1 VHISLNRH
9 RHQYRDALL
18 EKKFS
23 EPRRYRYIKIQFV
36 SRDVSVMVLTLFLD
50 PSRNHATAPSIS
62 RDRATS
68 SRKRPTC
75 VRLFAVVVAF
85 VLFGTLAMTLVVDS
99 DVIFSARCQMKSLS
113 LRLRAFK
120 GEVREGRRGINH
132 ILAEADCLH
141 AQVAVIARTNMRARA
156 AATAAAG
163 RPTASPAPLAT
174 DIKPE
179 KGVITT
185 AATGREMDRRH
196 EELKAEA
203 VLRIRYDAAKAA
215 AHRQRKD
222 EELAGSVARAYEE
235 VTAIVGVLPDAVD
248 SMYSVDELDAHYP
261 PLPLGNG
268 TRDWNEC
275 GWCNVCV
282 VSESSPRGNVS
293 ISDGVNMRSRNDTG
307 RTTVEDATFQSSISP
322 KGRRRSRLRKLLDD
336 DEHNITTYADE
347 EVEDAPQDLSADTRK
362 LLMTVSL
369 DRDAVNFHAD
379 DGKPRCQICTGCTSV
394 FQNQHLNVSFGPF
407 RYTNEAGASSASVFR
422 ASSPRAADGWGVA
435 KTFCFEKRHKN
446 GEVYNMPPC
455 DSNPGTKLK
464 HLHTIGRM
472 VAMQAL
478 ADECGIA
485 DVAVRHWR
493 ERIQSS
499 NPNTGDK
506 IDSEVLFMDRAQ
518 GVSLEQLT
526 RQRPDRI
533 IVNGNLVS
541 APSTVKFVHDVV
553 NAVDSAKIVRAALF
567 DVLMGQ
573 CDRHGQNMFITID
586 GDITLIDSDQAF
598 GRGWRR
604 CVVDSVMIPG
614 SEKYTIAR
622 YGNNHVFGNSPPTR
636 DVNVQTLLDYRCH
649 VPNGEIGGMYPFKFK
664 TCIKWLSNATVPSI
678 VERFGFTADDDAKF
692 VRERA
697 ASLLNLGFEQ
707 TVLNAQRTLR
717 EDGTQTGKAK
727 TFDWPEPC
735 CSLDELHEGRLVG
748 YTCKVRYDCD
758 GGYEECTA
766 RRRKVET
773 E

>member
-1 VHISLNRH
+1 
-9 RHQYRDALL
+9 
-18 EKKFS
+18 
-23 EPRRYRYIKIQFV
+23 
-36 SRDVSVMVLTLFLD
+36 MFLD
-50 PSRNHATAPSIS
+50 PSNHATALSIS
-62 RDRATS
+62 RGRASS
-68 SRKRPTC
+68 SRRHPTC
-75 VRLFAVVVAF
+75 IRLFAVVVAF
-85 VLFGTLAMTLVVDS
+85 VLIGTLAMTLTVDS

-120 GEVREGRRGINH
+120 GEVRDGRRGMNH

-141 AQVAVIARTNMRARA
+141 AQIAVIARTNKRARA

-163 RPTASPAPLAT
+163 RPTASSAPMAT

-179 KGVITT
+179 KGVITN
-185 AATGREMDRRH
+185 AATGREMDRLH
-196 EELKAEA
+196 EDLKAES
-203 VLRIRYDAAKAA
+203 VLRTRNDAAKAA
-215 AHRQRKD
+215 AKRQRKD
-222 EELAGSVARAYEE
+222 EELAGSVAQAYEE
-235 VTAIVGVLPDAVD
+235 FTAIVGVLPDDVG
-248 SMYSVDELDAHYP
+248 SIYSDAELDAHYP

-268 TRDWNEC
+268 TRDWNDC
-275 GWCNVCV
+275 GYCNACV
-282 VSESSPRGNVS
+282 VRESSLRGKVS
-293 ISDGVNMRSRNDTG
+293 VSDGSNMRKGNDTG
-307 RTTVEDATFQSSISP
+307 RTPVEDAVLQPSISP
-322 KGRRRSRLRKLLDD
+322 KGRSRSRLRKLLDYD
-336 DEHNITTYADE
+336 KRNIPTYGDE
-347 EVEDAPQDLSADTRK
+347 EVEDAPQVSSADSRK

-379 DGKPRCQICTGCTSV
+379 DGKPRCQMCTGCTSV
-394 FQNQHLNVSFGPF
+394 LQKQHLNVSFGPF

-422 ASSPRAADGWGVA
+422 ASSLRAADGWGVA

-455 DSNPGTKLK
+455 DSNPGSKLK
-464 HLHTIGRM
+464 HLQTIGRM

-485 DVAVRHWR
+485 DVTVRHWR
-493 ERIQSS
+493 ERIKSS

-533 IVNGNLVS
+533 IVNGELVS
-541 APSTVKFVHDVV
+541 APSAVKLVHDVV
-553 NAVDSAKIVRAALF
+553 NSVDSAKIVKAALF

-573 CDRHGQNMFITID
+573 CDRHGQNMFITIN

-604 CVVDSVMIPG
+604 CAVDSVMIPG

-622 YGNNHVFGNSPPTR
+622 YGNSHVFGNSPPTR
-636 DVNVQTLLDYRCH
+636 DVNVQTLFDYRCH
-649 VPNGEIGGMYPFKFK
+649 VPNGEIGGMYPSKFK

-697 ASLLNLGFEQ
+697 VSLLNLGFEQ
-707 TVLNAQRTLR
+707 TVLNAQRTLQ

-735 CSLDELHEGRLVG
+735 CSLDELREGRLVG
-748 YTCKVRYDCD
+748 YTCKVRYNCD
-758 GGYEECTA
+758 AGYDECKA
-766 RRRKVET
+766 RRSKVEI
-773 E
+773 ENQSESRMGS